1 MIVLR
6 TLLII
11 LVTFSLN
18 SCYLTSDIPL
28 DQTTLL
34 TKKLWAFDSLVGYD
48 DFGIQLGLALND
60 KMTYSF
66 RVNGYCTIVTLG
78 VSRDNTWEFNNDGS
92 AILFNTGTADVQ
104 EWTIISLDET
114 ELVISF
120 EDADALNGIVTW
132 TFK

>member
-66 RVNGYCTIVTLG
+66 RENGYCTIVTLG

>member
-60 KMTYSF
+60 KMTYNF
-66 RVNGYCTIVTLG
+66 LENGHCTIVTLG

-104 EWTIISLDET
+104 EWTIISLNET

-120 EDADALNGIVTW
+120 EDVDALNGRVTW